1 MNKMDTKQYQK
12 ISTLLHNELLTA
24 LGCTEPVCIAYC
36 AAKMRETLGAMPEQI
51 LVECSGNIVK
61 NVKGATVPNS
71 NGMKGID
78 AAATLGV
85 VGGDPA
91 KELEVLTTI
100 KPQDI
105 VTAQRLLEQSFCR
118 VKLLQSSDNLH
129 VIVTGYAAG
138 HQATVEL
145 EHTHTGIVRVE
156 KDGVVLFRND
166 TEKNDVNLLKDLT
179 ETLTIANDVEFTET
193 VDLDAYDLRALME
206 HQISCNSKIAR
217 EGLSHVYGAC
227 VGSTLLRHYG
237 NSVCTRARAY
247 AAAGSDARMSGCEM
261 PVVINSGS
269 GNQGLAV
276 SLPVIAYAEELH
288 KTHDEL
294 IRALLLSN
302 LVAMRIK
309 ASYGRLSAFC
319 GAVSAATGSGAA
331 ITWLYGGNLQQINA
345 TIVNTLGD
353 ISGMICDGAKPSC
366 ASKIAS
372 AVDTAIMSHC
382 LSMENHHFKSGDGLV
397 KQDIEQTIDTV
408 GRMASE
414 GMIETDK
421 KILQLMMED

>member
-1 MNKMDTKQYQK
+1 MEKKQYQK
-12 ISTLLHNELLTA
+12 LSAILHEELITA

-36 AAKMRETLGAMPEQI
+36 AAKMRETLGVMPDQI

-71 NGMKGID
+71 DGMKGID

-91 KELEVLTTI
+91 RQLEVLTPIT
-100 KPQDI
+100 PEDI
-105 VTAQRLLEQSFCR
+105 ATTKRLIAQSFCR
-118 VKLLQSSDNLH
+118 VKLLSSGDNLH
-129 VIVTGYAAG
+129 VIVTGYVTG
-138 HQATVEL
+138 HQAKVEL
-145 EHTHTGIVRVE
+145 EHTHTGIVRIE
-156 KDGVVLFRND
+156 KDGAVLFQAERNEGEGACEGD
-166 TEKNDVNLLKDLT
+166 GAEA
-179 ETLTIANDVEFTET
+179 LTIAGAVEFAET
-193 VDLDAYDLRALME
+193 VDLDAYNLRSLME
-206 HQISCNSKIAR
+206 GQIENNSRIAK
-217 EGLSHVYGAC
+217 EGLSHTYGAC
-227 VGSTLLRHYG
+227 VGSTLMQHFG
-237 NSVCTRARAY
+237 DCVCTRARAY

-269 GNQGLAV
+269 GNQGLTV

-302 LVAMRIK
+302 LVAVRIK

-345 TIVNTLGD
+345 TIVNTLAD
-353 ISGMICDGAKPSC
+353 ISGMVCDGAKPSC

-382 LSMENHHFKSGDGLV
+382 LSMENHQYESGDGLV
-397 KQDIEQTIDTV
+397 KKDIEQTIDAI

-414 GMIETDK
+414 GMVETDQ
-421 KILQLMMED
+421 KILQLMLEE